1 MGIAFRGLPLLHPY
15 GRLLPLPRPAY
26 PFFTRTEYRWP
37 HVVDASHRQCL
48 QSPLGHERRVV
59 FGALFQM
66 VSQLYA
72 LTADNGDPASWLRLL
87 RVGRDLPPVVHH
99 FKDYRH
105 AAVDILHFGH
115 RPCSVRAARLACGK
129 GEVHVA
135 VFPPTGWNCN
145 PYLLHGALS
154 SLSAHFHIDGMGVV
168 ISNSRT
174 LWHHQ
179 VYSFLCY
186 LHCHHLVSMQIVY
199 TLEDLNSSTLS
210 AVMMLYPIA
219 QTL

>member
-1 MGIAFRGLPLLHPY
+1 MVC
-15 GRLLPLPRPAY
+15 RLYTP
-26 PFFTRTEYRWP
+26 
-37 HVVDASHRQCL
+37 
-48 QSPLGHERRVV
+48 
-59 FGALFQM
+59 
-66 VSQLYA
+66 
-72 LTADNGDPASWLRLL
+72 TADNSDLASWLRLL
-87 RVGRDLPPVVHH
+87 HIGSNLPPVVHH
-99 FKDYRH
+99 VQDYWY

-115 RPCSVRAARLACGK
+115 RPCSLRAARLACGK

-135 VFPPTGWNCN
+135 VFPPTGRNCN

-210 AVMMLYPIA
+210 ADMMLYSFA
-219 QTL
+219 